1 MWKPRAW
8 SASTTFKSAGRNP
21 APVLSSGRYPAPSMA
36 TYTAAQIAAHLHGTV
51 LGDGTVTLTG
61 FTSADRARAGDLTFA
76 EKNIYFAA
84 AEASAAAAILV
95 AGDFTSAT
103 KVLIRVPNARIAAAK
118 VLPLFF
124 PAEPPAAGIHA
135 SATIAPSAKIDPTAH
150 IGPHCVV
157 GENVTLGARTVLT
170 GGNHV
175 ARDCSLGDD
184 VCLQPNV
191 VLYAR
196 TQVGHRVTIHA
207 GTVIGSDGYGYVFD
221 QGRHLK
227 INQVG
232 HVVIHDD
239 VEIGANTAIDRGA
252 LGPTVIGAG
261 TKIDNLVHVAHNVVM
276 GQHCLVMGQVGFA
289 GSTELKDYC
298 VIASQSGIAGHLKL
312 GPQAT
317 VGAKSGVM
325 RDVAP
330 KETVLGI
337 PAMPDKQAKRQWI
350 AVQKL
355 PEVML
360 RLRELEK
367 QVAELRAAG
376 GAT

>member
-1 MWKPRAW
+1 M
-8 SASTTFKSAGRNP
+8 TTF
-21 APVLSSGRYPAPSMA
+21 
-36 TYTAAQIAAHLHGTV
+36 TAAEIAAHLKGTV
-51 LGDGTVTLTG
+51 IGDGSVLLTG
-61 FTSADRARAGDLTFA
+61 FTCADRARAGDLTFA
-76 EKNIYFAA
+76 EKDTYFAA

-95 AGDFTSAT
+95 AGDFPSAT
-103 KVLIRVPNARIAAAK
+103 KTLIRVPNARIAAAK

-124 PAEPPAAGIHA
+124 PFVQPVACLHG
-135 SATIAPSAKIDPTAH
+135 SSSIADSAKIDPTAH
-150 IGPHCVV
+150 IGPHCVI
-157 GENVTLGARTVLT
+157 GENVVIGARTVLT
-170 GGNHV
+170 GGNHL
-175 ARDCSLGDD
+175 AENCQLGDD
-184 VCLQPNV
+184 VCLKPNV

-196 TQVGHRVTIHA
+196 TQLGHRVTIHA

-227 INQVG
+227 MNQVG
-232 HVVIHDD
+232 QVIIHDD

-252 LGPTVIGAG
+252 LGPTIIGAG

-276 GQHCLVMGQVGFA
+276 GKHCLVMGQVGFA

-330 KETVLGI
+330 KETVLGM

-355 PEVML
+355 PELMM
-360 RLRELEK
+360 RMRELEK
-367 QVAELRAAG
+367 QLAEIRAA
-376 GAT
+376 ALVAPAAKS